1 MRKPEPQVD
10 EGGQQPVGE
19 DQLLLTA
26 RPSRPAPGTPAPLM
40 QRGLAGRCPPGRE
53 FLEQIAEM
61 RAGDPGQGRMG
72 AGCTGP
78 GQLHNLPNPYGP
90 SPVTA

>member
-26 RPSRPAPGTPAPLM
+26 RPSRPAPGTPRAARATRTRVRPSTWARVLGANRRNV
-40 QRGLAGRCPPGRE
+40 RGRPRT
-53 FLEQIAEM
+53 
-61 RAGDPGQGRMG
+61 GQDGSR
-72 AGCTGP
+72 
-78 GQLHNLPNPYGP
+78 LYGP
-90 SPVTA
+90 RSASQLT